1 MMVSTKGRY
10 ALRVMLDLSEHQ
22 TGAYIPLKS
31 IAKRQGI
38 SQKYLESIMSIL
50 SKSGFVDALHGKG
63 GGYKLS
69 RAPTEYTVGSVLQL
83 VEGTLSPVACL
94 ENDHN
99 LCNRAANCKTLPM
112 WTELDRLIHDYL
124 EGITVGDLAK
134 NSSSGDY
141 II

>member
-10 ALRVMLDLSEHQ
+10 ALRVMVDLSEHQ